1 MPRAL
6 AHLTFAVGVSALAA
20 ACSPAHTQPAAPA
33 DARATLPAE
42 TLAQAQAFASSLS
55 ETQRPVGR
63 FPFDA
68 EERYTFNFVPM
79 VRGGVALGDMT
90 EAQRAQAD
98 ALLKG
103 ALSDGGYKTART
115 IIAHEDILRELERER
130 GVANYQRRN
139 PDLYYLALF
148 GDPSPSAP
156 WGWRF
161 EGHHLSVNVTHG
173 AAEGDVVA
181 PLFFGANPA
190 KVPSGPQQGLRI
202 LAAEE
207 DVARALLASFDA
219 ATRAKVVIAPE
230 TTNEIV
236 TKNAPKVDG
245 LSFDG
250 VAAGAMTAAQRTQL
264 RALIEVYAKRLSP
277 REAASQLAR
286 IDEAGFEK
294 VHFAWA
300 GSEEVGQKHYYRVH
314 GPTFLIEY
322 DNSQNDANHIHS
334 VWRDLERDFGG
345 DLLRKHLAQHRH

>member
-1 MPRAL
+1 MHRTL
-6 AHLTFAVGVSALAA
+6 AQLTSSVCVAALAA
-20 ACSPAHTQPAAPA
+20 ACSPAHTQTAAP
-33 DARATLPAE
+33 PE
-42 TLAQAQAFASSLS
+42 PVTLAPEALANAQAFATSLTES
-55 ETQRPVGR
+55 QRKVGR

-90 EAQRAQAD
+90 DAQRQQAD
-98 ALLKG
+98 ALLKAG
-103 ALSDGGYKTART
+103 LSATGYATARK
-115 IIAHEDILRELERER
+115 IIAHEDILRDLERER
-130 GVANYQRRN
+130 GVSNYQRRDPN
-139 PDLYYLALF
+139 LYYLALF
-148 GDPSPSAP
+148 GDPSPSAR

-161 EGHHLSVNVTHG
+161 EGHHLSVNVTQG
-173 AAEGDVVA
+173 GSDGDVVA

-190 KVPSGPQQGLRI
+190 RVPSGAQQGLRI

-207 DVARALLASFDA
+207 DVARALLAGFDA
-219 ATRAKVVIAPE
+219 ATRTKVIIASE

-250 VAAGAMTAAQRTQL
+250 LAAAEMTPAQRTQL
-264 RALIEVYAKRLSP
+264 RALIDVYAKRLSP

-286 IDEAGFEK
+286 IEAAGFDK

-300 GSEEVGQKHYYRVH
+300 GSVEVGQKHYYRVH

-334 VWRDLERDFGG
+334 VWRDLERDYGG
-345 DLLRKHLAQHRH
+345 DLLRQHLARHAH